1 MQKSEYLSQAETC
14 RSRALKATSEW
25 RRKQLLELAQQWEK
39 LGAQLAALPMSNER
53 DELRAK
59 SDDICALLADLG
71 YRRLVS

>member
-1 MQKSEYLSQAETC
+1 MGDPK
-14 RSRALKATSEW
+14 RSPGPLRPP
-25 RRKQLLELAQQWEK
+25 RRQEVTQQLLEQWEK

-59 SDDICALLADLG
+59 FDDICALLADLG